1 MRHVGLILLVLV
13 IGAQAA
19 ADREE
24 TTLRILHSTDVHSH
38 LEDGAA
44 PGRGGWLRLAAK
56 VESER
61 QRLGREHVVLLDSGD
76 ACQGSECA
84 LLSRGACGAAMLKQL
99 AYDAW
104 APGNHDLDFGP
115 ARFRQLIEA
124 AGVPCLAANLS
135 VASDK
140 LIKPWTLIE
149 RRGWRLAVIGMQAGY
164 LENWFRPQELQ
175 GVNIKGMEESL
186 RTWLP
191 EVKKSRPDLI
201 LMICH
206 QGLLSR
212 DPRGVNE
219 VLAVTR
225 RFPEIRLVL
234 GGHTHLE
241 NPGLLCASGSWYVQS
256 GFHGDKMAAVDLHFS
271 PGKGLTGIE
280 SELLVIGSGAV
291 DPAAARVLQPYL
303 DAAAAEKIRPIC
315 KLAAPLQAGKPGQD
329 CGLSAVLG
337 EALRRCTQADIAMQG
352 NFGRSDLR
360 GEVTGADLFRV
371 VPYENGIVSFDI
383 LPSEL
388 PGLIAEQEKWRDSA
402 GFQAPCGFTATL
414 RPGQMPEIA
423 LPPELAGRDKLRLAV
438 SSRTAAGGGGRY
450 PLMKRLA
457 SDPGRHAV
465 DHPIGLRQA
474 LEDSLRRGP
483 PEEFHVTVIR
493 PKPPRQNGV
502 TLKQSEEIPDEQAE
516 N

>member
-1 MRHVGLILLVLV
+1 MRLSGLILCVL
-13 IGAQAA
+13 ISGAVAA
-19 ADREE
+19 EE
-24 TTLRILHSTDVHSH
+24 RDEVTLRILHSTDVHSH
-38 LEDGAA
+38 LEDGAV
-44 PGRGGWLRLAAK
+44 PGHGGWLRLAAK
-56 VESER
+56 VAAER
-61 QRLGREHVVLLDSGD
+61 QRLGRDRVVLLDSGD

-99 AYDAW
+99 DYDAW

-115 ARFRQLIEA
+115 ERFRQLIEA

-219 VLAVTR
+219 VLAATR

-241 NPGLLCASGSWYVQS
+241 NPGLLCASGSWYVQA
-256 GFHGDKMAAVDLHFS
+256 GFHGDKIAAVDLHFV
-271 PGKGLTGIE
+271 PGKGRAGIE
-280 SELLVIGSGAV
+280 SELLDIGSDPA
-291 DPAAARVLQPYL
+291 DPAARLALKPYL

-315 KLAAPLQAGKPGQD
+315 KLAAPLKAGKPGQD
-329 CGLSAVLG
+329 CALSAVLG
-337 EALRRCTQADIAMQG
+337 QALIRSTQADIAMQG
-352 NFGRSDLR
+352 NFGRFDLR

-371 VPYENGIVSFDI
+371 VPYENGIVSFDV
-383 LPSEL
+383 LPGEL
-388 PGLIAEQEKWRDSA
+388 PGLIAEQEKWRSSA
-402 GFQAPCGFTATL
+402 GFQAPWGFTATL
-414 RPGQMPEIA
+414 RPGQTTEIA
-423 LPPELAGRDKLRLAV
+423 LPPELAGRDKLRIAV
-438 SSRTAAGGGGRY
+438 SSRSAAGGGGRY

-457 SDPGRHAV
+457 SDPGRRAV

-474 LEDSLRRGP
+474 LDELLRNGP
-483 PEEFHVTVIR
+483 PGEFHITVIR
-493 PKPPRQNGV
+493 PKPPRQKGV
-502 TLKQSEEIPDEQAE
+502 TLKQSEETPDEQAE